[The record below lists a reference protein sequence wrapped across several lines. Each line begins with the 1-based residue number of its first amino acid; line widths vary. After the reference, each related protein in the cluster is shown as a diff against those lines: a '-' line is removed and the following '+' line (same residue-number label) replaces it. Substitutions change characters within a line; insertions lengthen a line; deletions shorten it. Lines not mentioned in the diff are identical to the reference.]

1 MAPEVIAEQETINTY
16 SIRGLN
22 VRLKETLILNRG
34 GGLTQI
40 AQIGGGFPYAKE
52 ITAGR
57 GNERATYYE
66 MRNAENKT
74 VFITDQEGY
83 DTLTVG
89 GVVGMA

>member
-1 MAPEVIAEQETINTY
+1 MQRVIVEQRTINTY

-22 VRLKETLILNRG
+22 VRLKEKLILADG
-34 GGLTQI
+34 GAFSAVGS
-40 AQIGGGFPYAKE
+40 IGGFSYAKE

-57 GNERATYYE
+57 GNESATYYE

-83 DTLTVG
+83 DTLTG
-89 GVVGMA
+89 GGMIEMA

>member
-1 MAPEVIAEQETINTY
+1 MGPEVIVEQKTINTY

-22 VRLKETLILNRG
+22 VRLKEKLILVDG
-34 GGLTQI
+34 GGFTQI
-40 AQIGGGFPYAKE
+40 GRGFPYAKE

-57 GNERATYYE
+57 GNESATYYE

>member
-22 VRLKETLILNRG
+22 VRLKETLILLNRG
-34 GGLTQI
+34 GVF
-40 AQIGGGFPYAKE
+40 QIGGGFPYAKE

-83 DTLTVG
+83 YTLTG
-89 GVVGMA
+89 SNFAAK